1 MGHIND
7 KTTPNPWYW
16 IPSLYLAEGIPYVM
30 VMTVAGILF
39 KRFGVSNTDI
49 ALYTS
54 WWYLPWVIKP
64 LWSPVVDLFKT
75 KRWWITTMQFF
86 IGIGLAGVALSLPG
100 DDFFRY
106 SLVFFWLLAFSS
118 ATHDTAADG
127 FYMYGLTPRQ
137 QAYFVGIRSTFYRL
151 ALIIGQGLA
160 VMLAGTLEKRLPLA
174 TAWSIAIGSLS
185 ILFFLFAIY
194 HIFILPKPSDD
205 KKAGQIR
212 AFFQDFIDTFV
223 SFFKKKHIGQALC
236 FMLLFRL
243 AESQLL
249 KLASPFMLDSR
260 TKGGLGL
267 DTSEVGFIYG
277 TIGIIALA
285 AGGILG
291 GIVTARKGLKYWLL
305 GMTIAMN
312 IPNLVYV
319 YLAYAQ
325 PENLLLIS
333 SCVAVEQFGYGFG
346 FTAYMLYLILFSAG
360 EHKTAHYA
368 LCTGFMALGLML
380 PGMGSG
386 YIQEHTSYL
395 TFFLWVMFCTIP
407 SFLLLHFIKIPENQP
422 S

>member
-1 MGHIND
+1 MGHSNA
-7 KTTPNPWYW
+7 KNTPNPWYW
-16 IPSLYLAEGIPYVM
+16 IPSLYLAEGIPYIM

-39 KRFGVSNTDI
+39 KRFGISNTDI

-100 DDFFRY
+100 NDFFRY

-127 FYMYGLTPRQ
+127 FYMYGVNHRQ

-174 TAWSIAIGSLS
+174 TAWSIAIGSLAV
-185 ILFFLFAIY
+185 LFFFFAIY
-194 HIFILPKPSDD
+194 HLFILPKPSDD
-205 KKAGQIR
+205 RQSGQSQ
-212 AFFQDFIDTFV
+212 ALFKEFIDTFV
-223 SFFKKKHIGQALC
+223 SFFRKKHIGQALC

-260 TKGGLGL
+260 TVGGLGL

-285 AGGILG
+285 GGGILG
-291 GIVTARKGLKYWLL
+291 GIVTAHKGLGYWMLW
-305 GMTIAMN
+305 MTIAMN

-333 SCVAVEQFGYGFG
+333 SCVAIEQFGYGFG

-395 TFFLWVMFCTIP
+395 TFFMWVMLCTIP
-407 SFLLLHFIKIPENQP
+407 SFLLLRFVKIPEN
-422 S
+422 

>member
-1 MGHIND
+1 MGHSNA
-7 KTTPNPWYW
+7 KNTPNPWYW
-16 IPSLYLAEGIPYVM
+16 IPSLYLAEGIPYIM

-39 KRFGVSNTDI
+39 KRFGISNTDI

-100 DDFFRY
+100 NDFFRY

-127 FYMYGLTPRQ
+127 FYMYGLNPRQ

-174 TAWSIAIGSLS
+174 TAWSIAIGSLAV
-185 ILFFLFAIY
+185 LFFFFAIY
-194 HIFILPKPSDD
+194 HLFILPKPSDD
-205 KKAGQIR
+205 RQSGQSQ
-212 AFFQDFIDTFV
+212 ALFKEFIDTFV
-223 SFFKKKHIGQALC
+223 SFFRKKHIGQALC

-260 TKGGLGL
+260 TVGGLGL
-267 DTSEVGFIYG
+267 HTSEVGFIYG

-285 AGGILG
+285 GGGILG
-291 GIVTARKGLKYWLL
+291 GIVTAHKGLGYWMLW
-305 GMTIAMN
+305 MTIAMN

-333 SCVAVEQFGYGFG
+333 SCVAIEQFGYGFG

-395 TFFLWVMFCTIP
+395 TFFMWVMLCTIP
-407 SFLLLHFIKIPENQP
+407 SFLLLRFVKIPEN
-422 S
+422 

>member
-1 MGHIND
+1 MGHSNA
-7 KTTPNPWYW
+7 KNTPNPWYW
-16 IPSLYLAEGIPYVM
+16 IPSLYLAEGIPYIM

-39 KRFGVSNTDI
+39 KRFGISNTDI

-100 DDFFRY
+100 NDFFRY

-127 FYMYGLTPRQ
+127 FYMYGLYPRQ

-174 TAWSIAIGSLS
+174 TAWSIAIGSLAV
-185 ILFFLFAIY
+185 LFFFFAIY
-194 HIFILPKPSDD
+194 HLFILPKPSDD
-205 KKAGQIR
+205 RQSGQSQ
-212 AFFQDFIDTFV
+212 ALFKEFIDTFV
-223 SFFKKKHIGQALC
+223 SFFRKKHIGQALC

-260 TKGGLGL
+260 TVGGLGL

-285 AGGILG
+285 GGGILG
-291 GIVTARKGLKYWLL
+291 GIVTAHKGLGYWMLW
-305 GMTIAMN
+305 MTIAMN

-333 SCVAVEQFGYGFG
+333 SCVAIEQFGYGFG

-395 TFFLWVMFCTIP
+395 TFFMWVMLCTIP
-407 SFLLLHFIKIPENQP
+407 SFLLLRFVKIPEN
-422 S
+422 

>member
-1 MGHIND
+1 MGHSNA
-7 KTTPNPWYW
+7 KNTPNPWYW
-16 IPSLYLAEGIPYVM
+16 IPSLYLAEGIPYIM

-39 KRFGVSNTDI
+39 KRFGISNTDI

-100 DDFFRY
+100 NDFFRY

-127 FYMYGLTPRQ
+127 FYMYGLNHRQ

-174 TAWSIAIGSLS
+174 TAWSIAIGSLAV
-185 ILFFLFAIY
+185 LFFFFAIY
-194 HIFILPKPSDD
+194 HLFILPKPSDD
-205 KKAGQIR
+205 RQSGQSQ
-212 AFFQDFIDTFV
+212 ALFKEFIDTFV
-223 SFFKKKHIGQALC
+223 SFFRKKHIGQALC

-260 TKGGLGL
+260 TVGGLGL

-285 AGGILG
+285 GGGILG
-291 GIVTARKGLKYWLL
+291 GIVTAHKGLGYWMLW
-305 GMTIAMN
+305 MTIAMN

-333 SCVAVEQFGYGFG
+333 SCVAIEQFGYGFG

-395 TFFLWVMFCTIP
+395 TFFMWVMLCTIP
-407 SFLLLHFIKIPENQP
+407 SFLLLRFVKIPEN
-422 S
+422 

>member
-1 MGHIND
+1 
-7 KTTPNPWYW
+7 
-16 IPSLYLAEGIPYVM
+16 
-30 VMTVAGILF
+30 
-39 KRFGVSNTDI
+39 
-49 ALYTS
+49 
-54 WWYLPWVIKP
+54 
-64 LWSPVVDLFKT
+64 
-75 KRWWITTMQFF
+75 
-86 IGIGLAGVALSLPG
+86 
-100 DDFFRY
+100 
-106 SLVFFWLLAFSS
+106 
-118 ATHDTAADG
+118 
-127 FYMYGLTPRQ
+127 
-137 QAYFVGIRSTFYRL
+137 
-151 ALIIGQGLA
+151 
-160 VMLAGTLEKRLPLA
+160 
-174 TAWSIAIGSLS
+174 
-185 ILFFLFAIY
+185 
-194 HIFILPKPSDD
+194 
-205 KKAGQIR
+205 
-212 AFFQDFIDTFV
+212 
-223 SFFKKKHIGQALC
+223 
-236 FMLLFRL
+236 
-243 AESQLL
+243 
-249 KLASPFMLDSR
+249 MLDSR
-260 TKGGLGL
+260 TVGGLGL

-395 TFFLWVMFCTIP
+395 TF
-407 SFLLLHFIKIPENQP
+407 S
-422 S
+422 SG

>member
-1 MGHIND
+1 MGHSNA
-7 KTTPNPWYW
+7 KNTPNPWYW
-16 IPSLYLAEGIPYVM
+16 IPSLYLAEGIPYIM

-39 KRFGVSNTDI
+39 KRFGISNTDI

-100 DDFFRY
+100 NDFFRY

-127 FYMYGLTPRQ
+127 FYMYGLNPRQ

-174 TAWSIAIGSLS
+174 TAWSIAIGSLAV
-185 ILFFLFAIY
+185 LFFFFAIY
-194 HIFILPKPSDD
+194 HLFILPKPSDD
-205 KKAGQIR
+205 RQSGQSQ
-212 AFFQDFIDTFV
+212 ALFKEFIDTFV
-223 SFFKKKHIGQALC
+223 SFFRKKHIGQALC

-260 TKGGLGL
+260 TVGGLGL

-285 AGGILG
+285 GGGILG
-291 GIVTARKGLKYWLL
+291 GIVTAHKGLGYWMLW
-305 GMTIAMN
+305 MTIAMN

-333 SCVAVEQFGYGFG
+333 SCVAIEQFGYGFG

-395 TFFLWVMFCTIP
+395 TFFMWVMLCTIP
-407 SFLLLHFIKIPENQP
+407 SFLLLRFVKIPEN
-422 S
+422 

>member
-1 MGHIND
+1 MGHSNA
-7 KTTPNPWYW
+7 KNTPNPWYW
-16 IPSLYLAEGIPYVM
+16 IPSLYLAEGIPYIM

-39 KRFGVSNTDI
+39 KRFGISNTDI

-100 DDFFRY
+100 NDFFRY

-127 FYMYGLTPRQ
+127 FYMYGLNPRQ

-160 VMLAGTLEKRLPLA
+160 VMLAGMLEKRLPLA
-174 TAWSIAIGSLS
+174 TAWSIAIGSLAV
-185 ILFFLFAIY
+185 LFFFFAIY
-194 HIFILPKPSDD
+194 HLFILPKPSDD
-205 KKAGQIR
+205 RQSGQSQ
-212 AFFQDFIDTFV
+212 ALFKEFIDTFV
-223 SFFKKKHIGQALC
+223 SFFRKKHIGQALC

-260 TKGGLGL
+260 TVGGLGL

-285 AGGILG
+285 GGGILG
-291 GIVTARKGLKYWLL
+291 GIVTAHKGLGYWMLW
-305 GMTIAMN
+305 MTIAMN

-333 SCVAVEQFGYGFG
+333 SCVAIEQFGYGFG

-395 TFFLWVMFCTIP
+395 TFFMWVMLCTIP
-407 SFLLLHFIKIPENQP
+407 SFLLLRFVKIPEN
-422 S
+422 

>member
-1 MGHIND
+1 MGHSNA
-7 KTTPNPWYW
+7 KNTTNPWYW
-16 IPSLYLAEGIPYVM
+16 IPSLYLAEGIPYIM

-39 KRFGVSNTDI
+39 KRFGISNTDI

-100 DDFFRY
+100 NDFFRY

-127 FYMYGLTPRQ
+127 FYMYGLNPRQ

-174 TAWSIAIGSLS
+174 TAWSIAIGSLAVL
-185 ILFFLFAIY
+185 IFFFAIY
-194 HIFILPKPSDD
+194 HLFILPKPSDD
-205 KKAGQIR
+205 RQSGQSQ
-212 AFFQDFIDTFV
+212 ALFKEFIDTFV
-223 SFFKKKHIGQALC
+223 SFFRKKHIGQALC

-260 TKGGLGL
+260 TVGGLGL

-285 AGGILG
+285 GGGILG
-291 GIVTARKGLKYWLL
+291 GIVTAHKGLGYWMLW
-305 GMTIAMN
+305 MTIAMN

-333 SCVAVEQFGYGFG
+333 SCVAIEQFGYGFG

-395 TFFLWVMFCTIP
+395 TFFMWVMLCTIP
-407 SFLLLHFIKIPENQP
+407 SFLLLRFVKIPEN
-422 S
+422 

>member
-1 MGHIND
+1 MGHSNA
-7 KTTPNPWYW
+7 KNTPNPWYW
-16 IPSLYLAEGIPYVM
+16 IPSLYLAEGIPYIM

-39 KRFGVSNTDI
+39 KRFGISNTDI

-100 DDFFRY
+100 NDFFRY

-127 FYMYGLTPRQ
+127 FYMYGLNPRQ

-174 TAWSIAIGSLS
+174 TAWSIAIGSLAV
-185 ILFFLFAIY
+185 LFFFFAIY
-194 HIFILPKPSDD
+194 HLFILPKPSDD
-205 KKAGQIR
+205 RQSGQSQ
-212 AFFQDFIDTFV
+212 ALFKEFIDTFV
-223 SFFKKKHIGQALC
+223 SFFRKKHIGQALC

-260 TKGGLGL
+260 TVGGLGL

-285 AGGILG
+285 GGGILG
-291 GIVTARKGLKYWLL
+291 GIVTAHKGLGYWMLW
-305 GMTIAMN
+305 MTIAMN

-333 SCVAVEQFGYGFG
+333 SCVAIEQFGYGFG
-346 FTAYMLYLILFSAG
+346 FTAYILYLILFSAG

-395 TFFLWVMFCTIP
+395 TFFMWVMLCTIP
-407 SFLLLHFIKIPENQP
+407 SFLLLRFVKIPEN
-422 S
+422 

>member
-1 MGHIND
+1 MRHRD
-7 KTTPNPWYW
+7 KHTIPNPWYW

-39 KRFGVSNTDI
+39 KRFGISNTDI

-100 DDFFRY
+100 NDFFRY

-127 FYMYGLTPRQ
+127 FYMYGLHPRQ
-137 QAYFVGIRSTFYRL
+137 QAYFVGIRTTFYRL
-151 ALIIGQGLA
+151 ALIIGQGLV

-174 TAWSIAIGSLS
+174 TAWSVAIGSLS
-185 ILFFLFAIY
+185 ILFFIFAVY

-205 KKAGQIR
+205 RKAGQSQ
-212 AFFQDFIDTFV
+212 AFFQGFIDTFV

-260 TKGGLGL
+260 TVGGLGL
-267 DTSEVGFIYG
+267 DTAEVGFIYG
-277 TIGIIALA
+277 TVGIIALA

-291 GIVTARKGLKYWLL
+291 GIVTARKGLSYWLVW
-305 GMTIAMN
+305 MTIAMN
-312 IPNLVYV
+312 VPNLVYV
-319 YLAYAQ
+319 YLAYVQ

-386 YIQEHTSYL
+386 YIQEHTGYL
-395 TFFLWVMFCTIP
+395 TFFLWVMLCTIP
-407 SFLLLHFIKIPENQP
+407 SFLLLYFVKIPENQLA
-422 S
+422 

>member
-1 MGHIND
+1 MGHSNA
-7 KTTPNPWYW
+7 KNTSNPWYW
-16 IPSLYLAEGIPYVM
+16 IPSLYLAEGIPYIM

-39 KRFGVSNTDI
+39 KRFGISNTDI

-100 DDFFRY
+100 NDFFRY

-127 FYMYGLTPRQ
+127 FYMYGLNPRQ

-174 TAWSIAIGSLS
+174 TAWSIAIGSLAV
-185 ILFFLFAIY
+185 LFFFFAIY
-194 HIFILPKPSDD
+194 HLFILPKPSDD
-205 KKAGQIR
+205 RQSGQSQ
-212 AFFQDFIDTFV
+212 ALFKEFIDTFV
-223 SFFKKKHIGQALC
+223 SFFRKKHIGQALC

-260 TKGGLGL
+260 TVGGLGL

-285 AGGILG
+285 GGGILG
-291 GIVTARKGLKYWLL
+291 GIVTAHKGLGYWMLW
-305 GMTIAMN
+305 MTIAMN

-333 SCVAVEQFGYGFG
+333 SCVAIEQFGYGFG

-395 TFFLWVMFCTIP
+395 TFFMWVMLCTIP
-407 SFLLLHFIKIPENQP
+407 SFLLLRFVKIPEN
-422 S
+422 